1 MLFKFHDKKFDN
13 MGRYYDVVR
22 DAMKVL
28 GHSEVVEDNPADI
41 HFYNH
46 MCNEEQLRRMY
57 IIKPTAPTR

>member
-1 MLFKFHDKKFDN
+1 MLFKFHNKKFDN

-28 GHSEVVEDNPADI
+28 GHSEVAEDNPADI

-46 MCNEEQLRRMY
+46 MQPYGR
-57 IIKPTAPTR
+57 K